1 VRLLA
6 RSLAPIALLSTASLF
21 FAEAAWA
28 APINIAHAEMN
39 FGATSG
45 TNQPTVI
52 GLRAAEG
59 FTHRYDDI
67 FTGVDGVV
75 TVVDNDNLDNDDDV
89 SDGADNLLDNFDDSS
104 TTSGKR
110 INLDLDVF
118 GDSGTPGTGIGFTT
132 FRVDFVA
139 ADTTTPVTL
148 TNISIGVVDID
159 SNQYVKF
166 AGISAYELSALVAGS
181 PPASTATELVASET
195 PAGSGAWEFKEP
207 SGASSD
213 SDDEE
218 NWVAVEYSSASSITI
233 TAGARER
240 GSAFFGVSFA
250 DTTWP
255 GGTPSPTRVTL
266 TAPAYTVTYDANSAD
281 SGSVPTSQTS
291 TVGSPSLTL
300 TAPQGDLLRAT
311 CSFGGWNTR
320 ADGTGANYVTGDSIA
335 LTASVTLFA
344 NWTCPAASVYSLDYD
359 DNDATAGSVP
369 TSQASTSGSSVV
381 LLSAP
386 QGDLLRTSCTF
397 DGWNSRADGT
407 GTNYVD
413 GRSIALVANT
423 ILYADWSCPSAGGG
437 ESASGPP
444 TLAATGPSIAESTVV
459 GTVAGLLVASGLA
472 AIVAQRYVGRR
483 DQRDVHSSA

>member
-1 VRLLA
+1 
-6 RSLAPIALLSTASLF
+6 LSTASLF

-28 APINIAHAEMN
+28 APINVAHAEMN

-45 TNQPTVI
+45 TDQPTVI
-52 GLRAAEG
+52 GLLAAEG

-67 FTGVDGVV
+67 FSGVDGVV
-75 TVVDNDNLDNDDDV
+75 TLLDNDNLDSDDDV

-118 GDSGTPGTGIGFTT
+118 GDSGTPGTGIGFAT

-148 TNISIGVVDID
+148 TNISVGVVDID

-166 AGISAYELSALVAGS
+166 AGISAYELSAAVTG
-181 PPASTATELVASET
+181 PPASTVTELVAAEIPS
-195 PAGSGAWEFKEP
+195 GSGAWEFKEP
-207 SGASSD
+207 SGRSSD

-218 NWVAVEYSSASSITI
+218 NWVAVEYASASSITI

-240 GSAFFGVSFA
+240 GGAFFGISFA

-255 GGTPSPTRVTL
+255 GGAPSPTRVTL

-281 SGSVPTSQTS
+281 SGSVPASQTS
-291 TVGSPSLTL
+291 GAGTPTLTL
-300 TAPQGDLLRAT
+300 AAAQGDLLRAT
-311 CSFGGWNTR
+311 CTFGGWNTR
-320 ADGTGANYVTGDSIA
+320 SDGTGANYVTGDSIT
-335 LTASVTLFA
+335 LTANTTLYA
-344 NWTCPAASVYSLDYD
+344 NWTCPP
-359 DNDATAGSVP
+359 GS
-369 TSQASTSGSSVV
+369 GGGGGGD
-381 LLSAP
+381 SAP
-386 QGDLLRTSCTF
+386 
-397 DGWNSRADGT
+397 A
-407 GTNYVD
+407 V
-413 GRSIALVANT
+413 V
-423 ILYADWSCPSAGGG
+423 
-437 ESASGPP
+437 P

-459 GTVAGLLVASGLA
+459 GTIAGLLVASGVA

-483 DQRDVHSSA
+483 DQRDVRSSA